1 MLEIRGNARRGVDGI
16 SRRGFLKAGT
26 LSFGGLTLPQVL
38 ALRDAQAASA
48 RRDTAVILFWQAGGP
63 SHIDTVDMKPDQP
76 IEGRGPFQP
85 IATSQPGFDVCELM
99 PGHARI
105 ADKLAIVRS
114 LHHNLS
120 VHDDGS
126 HWMQTGYPLLNARAQ
141 GQSHP
146 AQGAVVAKVRGA
158 NDRELPPYVCIP
170 EAYSSPKGFYQSAA
184 YLGPRFNALN
194 AGGDPTLGNYRL
206 PDLTLP
212 ADVTMPRLEHRRELL
227 RVFDSTVRTAEAST
241 AVRNLDVSQTKAF
254 DLLTGAKA
262 RAAFDLSQE
271 TVELREKYGRHAYGH
286 GALLARRLVEAGVTF
301 VTINLYEA
309 DVDWWD
315 DHYTIEKN
323 LRKRLPM
330 FDQAFATLV
339 DDLHQRGLADRV
351 LVAAFGEFGRSP
363 FISSKDT
370 GRGHWP
376 GAFSAVL
383 SGGGIRGGQIVGS
396 TTSNGGAPRDRPL
409 TPGDL
414 LATIYHQLGID
425 HELMLPDKLN
435 RPVRLVAEGEPIAEI
450 V

>member
-1 MLEIRGNARRGVDGI
+1 MLEIRGNDWRGVDGI

-26 LSFGGLTLPQVL
+26 LAFGGLTLPHLV
-38 ALRDAQAASA
+38 AIRDAQAAA
-48 RRDTAVILFWQAGGP
+48 TRHDTAVILFWQAGGP
-63 SHIDTVDMKPDQP
+63 SHIDMVDMKPEQP
-76 IEGRGPFQP
+76 VEVRGPFRP
-85 IATSQPGFDVCELM
+85 IATSLPGFDVCELM
-99 PGHARI
+99 PRHARI
-105 ADKLAIVRS
+105 ADKLAVVRS
-114 LHHNLS
+114 LHHEHS

-126 HWMQTGYPLLNARAQ
+126 HWVQTGYPLLNARAN

-146 AQGAVVAKVRGA
+146 AQGAVVAKVKGA
-158 NDRELPPYVCIP
+158 NDPELPPYVCIP
-170 EAYSSPKGFYQSAA
+170 QAYNSQKGFYQLAS
-184 YLGPRFNALN
+184 YLGAKYNPLN
-194 AGGDPTLGNYRL
+194 AGGDPALGNYKL
-206 PDLTLP
+206 PDLSLP
-212 ADVTMPRLEHRRELL
+212 ADITMPRLESRRELL
-227 RVFDSTVRTAEAST
+227 RVFDN
-241 AVRNLDVSQTKAF
+241 AVRSAESAAATRDLNVAQRRAF

-271 TVELREKYGRHAYGH
+271 PAELKEQYGRHAFGH

-339 DDLHQRGLADRV
+339 EDLHQRGLSDRV

-363 FISSKDT
+363 YLSAKEA

-383 SGGGIRGGQIVGS
+383 SGGGIRAGQIVGS
-396 TTSNGGAPRDRPL
+396 TTANGGAPRDRPL

-435 RPVRLVAEGEPIAEI
+435 RPVRLVPEGEPIAELL
-450 V
+450 